1 MRFSLDVPVE
11 KRWVKDHG
19 NVTFDLAF
27 PPSAR
32 DAEGC
37 QFWAQRSGW
46 QVAANRPGRVPGP
59 VRITL
64 QYEERT
70 GRRISQDMID
80 PILMLCEKFQI
91 IDSLHRSCIREVSGK
106 WATVHGVR
114 VTIEPAT
121 TIERK
126 AA

>member
-11 KRWVKDHG
+11 KRRVKVG
-19 NVTFDLAF
+19 SSVTFDLAF

-46 QVAANRPGRVPGP
+46 QVAANKPGRVPGA

-64 QYEERT
+64 QFEERQ

-106 WATVHGVR
+106 WATVQGVR
-114 VTIEPAT
+114 VTIEPAVT
-121 TIERK
+121 VQR